1 MIIMLIIIIFFLLS
15 KTQLYVPAITFSA
28 RDSQKLS
35 KLLSKEFER
44 SFYWNEYKTKIENIN
59 TTNKHIYFIKWNF
72 VGADILFVLVYSN
85 QDANSQRL
93 KTIEDII
100 YKRVLFIIISSVEKN
115 FYDQAVDSDIKR
127 YEENRQLTIG
137 QGEDYTTNVY

>member
-15 KTQLYVPAITFSA
+15 KKQLYVPAITFSA

-35 KLLSKEFER
+35 KLFSKEFER

-72 VGADILFVLVYSN
+72 VGVDMLFVLVYSN
-85 QDANSQRL
+85 QDANSQRF

-100 YKRVLFIIISSVEKN
+100 YKRVLFIIISSIEKN